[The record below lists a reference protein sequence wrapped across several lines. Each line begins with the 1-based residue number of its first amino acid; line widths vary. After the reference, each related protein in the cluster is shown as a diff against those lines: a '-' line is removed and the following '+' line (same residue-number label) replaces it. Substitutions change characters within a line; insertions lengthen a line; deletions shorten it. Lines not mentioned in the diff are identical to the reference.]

1 MFFFTKCQ
9 ILAKLSAVILK
20 KGNMRSSAAQRS
32 RIGRESANTK
42 IEKST
47 RCKMKFPFYLLSC
60 LFKDRFYIEPSL
72 LKNPFTGEPYRPP
85 NMTYSETYLPFP
97 IDPAMSSHCHHFCH
111 RRDHIEWPLIAVSF
125 LQTEIIQQIDYKGTA
140 YHWKLSFFNILVTC

>member
-47 RCKMKFPFYLLSC
+47 RCKMKFPFYLLRQRQVLHITQPPQKPLPWRTLQTPQHDLQWNISPLSYRSC
-60 LFKDRFYIEPSL
+60 IVFSL
-72 LKNPFTGEPYRPP
+72 PPF
-85 NMTYSETYLPFP
+85 L
-97 IDPAMSSHCHHFCH
+97 SSSGSYWVTFDC
-111 RRDHIEWPLIAVSF
+111 SKF
-125 LQTEIIQQIDYKGTA
+125 LQTEMIQQIDYKRNGLGKPSIVKKKIFCET
-140 YHWKLSFFNILVTC
+140 LP